1 MTSAGVRDAPLP
13 DAATPAPVRFL
24 GTWDAVLLA
33 HARRTQL
40 LPEALRPRVFATSMP
55 RSLPTFLVDGQVGGT
70 WSYDGEQVVVAP
82 FHDLPTATHRAVMKE
97 AERLAA
103 FHAAPE

>member
-1 MTSAGVRDAPLP
+1 MRWSTSGTHRSR
-13 DAATPAPVRFL
+13 TPAPVRFL
-24 GTWDAVLLA
+24 GTWDAVLLV

-55 RSLPTFLVDGQVGGT
+55 RSVPTILVNGQVAGA
-70 WSYDGEQVVVAP
+70 WSYDGGQVVTAP
-82 FHDLPTATHRAVMKE
+82 FHDLPTATHRAVADE

-103 FHAAPE
+103 FHTVSR